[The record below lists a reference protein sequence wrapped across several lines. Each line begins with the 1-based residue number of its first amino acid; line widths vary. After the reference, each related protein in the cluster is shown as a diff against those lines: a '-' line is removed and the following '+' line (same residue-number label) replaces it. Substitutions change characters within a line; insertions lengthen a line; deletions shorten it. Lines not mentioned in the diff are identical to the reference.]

1 MSKVILR
8 VSLDGRGRR
17 RRKRATFR
25 RVSAR
30 LALCKRALLGD
41 NAAYFLAFASPT
53 VLALVLDVATRAR
66 ALAALGVQG
75 KLIYGSSLLISAAF
89 WIGPLSLAPRLLLR
103 PSAGRRAGLVLFFA
117 LWVLP
122 FATCAYAGQALYFR
136 VFHSYVGR
144 DTVRLGVALRG
155 TVRDWFAAWGG
166 PWLLAGMLVAGAAV
180 TLGLFAL
187 VRRAAPLR
195 DGPVALLPIAAFLGA
210 AFCFWTDEVDSRF
223 LQAATPDAC
232 FVHGATHALRT
243 WIEGRGGVRQGMSLR
258 TPAALPPLTSAHRAN
273 VLVVLTE
280 SVRADAM
287 CSDPPPACRAPFLD
301 AVAADRTSL
310 GKLTSQTPNTFSA
323 CMVLWTGLTPDV
335 DFHTAH
341 SAPVLWEIARA
352 VGYRTAYVT
361 SQNPKYEDFGTFV
374 RRAGI
379 DVLITGT
386 DLGSVAEEQI
396 GAPDE
401 RAVEEMLRF
410 VRSVDRTAPYFA
422 VLHLSNTH
430 APYRV
435 DPALLPF
442 VPDSVDPL
450 GDANAFHNHYRNSVT
465 LQERTVA
472 TMLREIRTLPDWDD
486 TVVLFLSDHGEQFR
500 EHGGLYHNHSL
511 FDEELRVPG
520 WLVAGSSSLSPAQRA
535 ALRTHAGRRT
545 YMQDVHETLVDLL
558 GLEDD
563 RRALPFADRVTGR
576 SLLRDRPAGAGP
588 TMLLATATSVWE
600 PDDARF
606 GATVDERA
614 LIGSP
619 GSWSCFD
626 TARDPR
632 ERSPLP
638 PHACEDLRAAVA
650 PVFVGDVR

>member
-1 MSKVILR
+1 
-8 VSLDGRGRR
+8 
-17 RRKRATFR
+17 
-25 RVSAR
+25 VSAR
-30 LALCKRALLGD
+30 LAKCKRVLLGERPLHL
-41 NAAYFLAFASPT
+41 LAFATPT
-53 VLALVLDVATRAR
+53 ALALAIDVAIRGRAI
-66 ALAALGVQG
+66 AAFATQG

-89 WIGPLSLAPRLLLR
+89 WTGPLSLAPRFLR
-103 PSAGRRAGLVLFFA
+103 RRSTGAHVGLAAFFT
-117 LWVLP
+117 LWILP
-122 FATCAYAGQALYFR
+122 FATCGYAGQALYYR

-155 TVRDWFAAWGG
+155 TVLDWFAAWGG
-166 PWLLAGMLVAGAAV
+166 PWLLTGMMVAGVAL
-180 TLGLFAL
+180 TLAIFIL
-187 VRRAAPLR
+187 VRRVAPVLGDR
-195 DGPVALLPIAAFLGA
+195 IALLPVITFFGA

-243 WIEGRGGVRQGMSLR
+243 FIGGRGGIRQGMSLR
-258 TPAALPPLTSAHRAN
+258 TPAPLPALKSAHRPN
-273 VLVVLTE
+273 VLVILTE

-287 CSDPPPACRAPFLD
+287 CSDPPPACRAPFFD
-301 AVAADRTSL
+301 AVVPDRTSL

-323 CMVLWTGLTPDV
+323 CMVLWTGLAPDV
-335 DFHTAH
+335 DFRAAH

-379 DVLITGT
+379 DLLVTGT
-386 DLGSVAEEQI
+386 DLGGMDQEQL

-401 RAVEEMLRF
+401 RAADEMLRF
-410 VRSVDRTAPYFA
+410 VRSGDAAVPYFA

-435 DPALLPF
+435 DPTLQPF
-442 VPDSVDPL
+442 APHATDPL
-450 GDANAFHNHYRNSVT
+450 GDVGAFHNHYRNSVM
-465 LQERTVA
+465 LQERTLSSL
-472 TMLREIRTLPDWDD
+472 LREIRALPTWDD
-486 TVVLFLSDHGEQFR
+486 SVIVFLSDHGEQFR

-520 WLVAGSSSLSPAQRA
+520 WIVAGPSALSAAQRA
-535 ALRTHAGRRT
+535 ALRTHTGHRS
-545 YMQDVHETLVDLL
+545 YMQDVHETVVDLL
-558 GLEDD
+558 GVEDD
-563 RRALPFADRVTGR
+563 RRTLPFAEHVTGR
-576 SLLRDRPAGAGP
+576 SLLRDRAAGVGP

-606 GATVDERA
+606 GATADERA
-614 LIGSP
+614 LIGAP
-619 GSWSCFD
+619 GAWSCFD

-632 ERSPLP
+632 ERAPMP
-638 PHACEDLRAAVA
+638 PRACDDLRALVSPSFASDL
-650 PVFVGDVR
+650 P